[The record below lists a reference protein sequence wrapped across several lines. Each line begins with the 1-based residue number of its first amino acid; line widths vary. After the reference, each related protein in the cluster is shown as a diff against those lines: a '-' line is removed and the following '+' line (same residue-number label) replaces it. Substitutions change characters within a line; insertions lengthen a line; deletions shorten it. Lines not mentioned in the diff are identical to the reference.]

1 MSNATDDTALDRE
14 TLAALADA
22 LIPEADGMPSASQ
35 AGATGARLDEVLRVR
50 GDLEEPLQ
58 ALTAAAR
65 GRDAS
70 AEVERL
76 RAHEPEL
83 FEALTTA
90 VAGAY
95 FMSPEVRE
103 RLGYPGQQAKKLE
116 DDFDQELLQPVID
129 RGTIFRPTP

>member
-1 MSNATDDTALDRE
+1 MTEIDRE
-14 TLAALADA
+14 ILAGLADA

-35 AGATGARLDEVLRVR
+35 AGAAGALLDEVLAVR
-50 GDLEEPLQ
+50 GDLEEPLAQ
-58 ALTAAAR
+58 LTAAAR
-65 GRDAS
+65 GADPA

-76 RAHEPEL
+76 RNEDAPL

-90 VAGAY
+90 VAGGY
-95 FMSPEVRE
+95 FLSADVRE

-129 RGTIFRPTP
+129 RGPIFRPTP